1 MNNINWTC
9 EITLD
14 GVSHIH
20 FGAAFLDLEKDEQ
33 KEARKLFRTHIQGG
47 MKKDLACLQQ
57 SNHRVI
63 SGKENLTIENIT
75 PDTLMEVCNMIL
87 EWTGE
92 LGDLYQD
99 DLRAMIPVDDI
110 LNYLEEN
117 DEQLLIQFQ
126 AYLDE
131 NFWD

>member
-1 MNNINWTC
+1 
-9 EITLD
+9 
-14 GVSHIH
+14 
-20 FGAAFLDLEKDEQ
+20 
-33 KEARKLFRTHIQGG
+33 
-47 MKKDLACLQQ
+47 
-57 SNHRVI
+57 
-63 SGKENLTIENIT
+63 
-75 PDTLMEVCNMIL
+75 MIL